1 MATLIAEGHM
11 MSRTPRTDK
20 KVQSLVS
27 LEGLQSVRTT
37 FLLSKKAEEARHY
50 LKKRLKI
57 TSKALIGQAI
67 NLVLASPEFDSTLRE
82 FVSDGAVTKPVGT
95 RKTWVISKA
104 TLDLIKKKAR
114 AMKVSR
120 DLLLEGLILS
130 LDGMY
135 KVLDQRKSERYSEA
149 YDVMNKFFDSAED
162 AAERLRNLLGYEDP
176 IVRDFYRVIR
186 VVGNTI
192 SAIETEIKKNS
203 QINTDAGIKE

>member
-67 NLVLASPEFDSTLRE
+67 NLVLASPEFDGALKE
-82 FVSDGAVTKPVGT
+82 LVSDGAVAKPVGT

-104 TLDLIKKKAR
+104 TLDLINKKAR

-135 KVLDQRKSERYSEA
+135 KALDQRKSERYSEA

-203 QINTDAGIKE
+203 QINTGAGIKE